1 VKRRHFI
8 TLLAGVAVGQPIA
21 AYGQQ
26 LGAPVRRQIAVL
38 LRVAEDDPDAQRRSF
53 RWSIC
58 ARF

>member
-1 VKRRHFI
+1 MKRRHFI
-8 TLLAGVAVGQPIA
+8 TLLAGVAVGPPVA

-26 LGAPVRRQIAVL
+26 LGAPSRQIAVL
-38 LRVAEDDPDAQRRSF
+38 LWVAEDDPDAQRRSF